1 MGQRFHVARV
11 ELQRPVQLG
20 ERLLLLSHERVRHAK
35 EMMRIGEGASGRDH
49 LFQEVDSAVVV
60 LELEPLARLIDE
72 MLRTHVHE
80 L

>member
-1 MGQRFHVARV
+1 
-11 ELQRPVQLG
+11 
-20 ERLLLLSHERVRHAK
+20 
-35 EMMRIGEGASGRDH
+35 MRIGEGAAGRDH

-80 L
+80 P